1 MRGMENLVALRVEK
15 NVPHVAE
22 VVLLGPGK
30 GNAMGPQFW
39 EECPRVFRA
48 LSADPEVRAIVVR
61 GSGGNFTYGLDLKN
75 MAPTL
80 GGLIMGETLAK
91 ERTKLYE
98 LVAKLQEAFDAIAAC
113 KKPVIAA
120 ISGRCIGGGVDMIA
134 ACDIRLAQRDAM
146 FSVREVKVAM
156 VADLGSLQRLP
167 KIIGVGHTKMLAMTG
182 DDITAERAREI
193 GLVEEIYDDEAELT
207 EAARALGSRIAENP
221 PLVVAGVKEVIDFC
235 ADKSVA
241 EGERFVAV
249 WNSAFL
255 ASNDLKEAFAAFM
268 ERREPKFTGS

>member
-1 MRGMENLVALRVEK
+1 MENLVAFRVEK

-39 EECPRVFRA
+39 EECPRVFQK
-48 LSADPEVRAIVVR
+48 LSEDDSVRAIIVR
-61 GSGGNFTYGLDLKN
+61 GAGGNFTYGLDLKA

-80 GGLIMGETLAK
+80 GGLVFGEALAK
-91 ERTKLYE
+91 DRTRLYD
-98 LVAKLQEAFDAIAAC
+98 LVRKLQVAFDAIVAC

-120 ISGRCIGGGVDMIA
+120 ISGKCIGGGVDMIA
-134 ACDIRLAQRDAM
+134 ACDVRLAQKDAL
-146 FSVREVKVAM
+146 FSVREVRVAM

-167 KIIGVGHTKMLAMTG
+167 KIIGVGHTKMLALTG
-182 DDITAERAREI
+182 DDISAERAHEI
-193 GLVEEIYDDEAELT
+193 GLVEDLYDDEAELL

-235 ADKSVA
+235 ADKSA
-241 EGERFVAV
+241 DEGQRFVAV

-268 ERREPKFTGS
+268 ERRDPKYTGS

>member
-1 MRGMENLVALRVEK
+1 MLDMDNLVALRIEN

-48 LSADPEVRAIVVR
+48 LSADDSVRAIVVR
-61 GSGGNFTYGLDLKN
+61 GAGGNFTYGLDLKA

-80 GGLIMGETLAK
+80 GGLVFGEGLAK
-91 ERTKLYE
+91 ERTKLHE
-98 LVAKLQEAFDAIAAC
+98 LVHKLQESFDAIAAC

-120 ISGRCIGGGVDMIA
+120 ISGKCIGGGVDMIS
-134 ACDIRLAQRDAM
+134 ACDIRLAQKGAT

-167 KIIGVGHTKMLAMTG
+167 KIIGVGHTKMLALTG
-182 DDITAERAREI
+182 DDIDAERAYEI
-193 GLVEEIYDDEAELT
+193 GLCEALYDDEAELL
-207 EAARALGSRIAENP
+207 EAARSLAARIGDNP

-235 ADKSVA
+235 ADKSVS

-249 WNSAFL
+249 WNAAFL
-255 ASNDLKEAFAAFM
+255 ASNDLKEAFAAFV
-268 ERREPKFTGS
+268 ERRDPKFTGA

>member
-1 MRGMENLVALRVEK
+1 MENLVALRIEK
-15 NVPHVAE
+15 NVPNVAE

-48 LSADPEVRAIVVR
+48 LSADPEVRAIIVR
-61 GSGGNFTYGLDLKN
+61 GSGGNFTFGLDLKA

-80 GGLIMGETLAK
+80 GSVVFGEALAK
-91 ERTKLYE
+91 ERTKLHE
-98 LVAKLQEAFDAIAAC
+98 LVFELQASFDAIAAC

-120 ISGRCIGGGVDMIA
+120 ISGKCIGGGVDMIA
-134 ACDIRLAQRDAM
+134 ACDIRLAQSDAI

-167 KIIGVGHTKMLAMTG
+167 KIIGVGHTKMLALTG
-182 DDITAERAREI
+182 DDITAERAHEI
-193 GLVEEIYDDEAELT
+193 GLVEEVYDDEAELL
-207 EAARALGSRIAENP
+207 EAARSLGARIAENP
-221 PLVVAGVKEVIDFC
+221 PLVVAGVKEVVDFC

-241 EGERFVAV
+241 EGERYVAV
-249 WNSAFL
+249 WNAAFL
-255 ASNDLKEAFAAFM
+255 ASSDLREAFAAFM
-268 ERREPKFTGS
+268 ERRAPKFTGS

>member
-1 MRGMENLVALRVEK
+1 MRRMENLVALRIEK
-15 NVPHVAE
+15 NVPFVAE
-22 VVLLGPGK
+22 VILLGPGK

-48 LSADPEVRAIVVR
+48 LSQDDEVRAIVVR
-61 GSGGNFTYGLDLKN
+61 GAGGNFTFGLDLKA

-80 GGLIMGETLAK
+80 GALVFGEGLAK
-91 ERTKLYE
+91 DRTRLHGLVHE
-98 LVAKLQEAFDAIAAC
+98 LQASFDAIAAC

-120 ISGRCIGGGVDMIA
+120 ISGKCIGGGVDMIS
-134 ACDIRLAQRDAM
+134 ACDIRLAHKDAV

-167 KIIGVGHTKMLAMTG
+167 KLIGLGHTKMLALTG
-182 DDITAERAREI
+182 DDIGADRAREI
-193 GLVEEIYDDEAELT
+193 GLVEEIYDDEAELL
-207 EAARALGSRIAENP
+207 EAARALGARIAENP

-249 WNSAFL
+249 WNAAFL
-255 ASNDLKEAFAAFM
+255 ASYDLKEAFAAFM
-268 ERREPKFTGS
+268 ERRDPKFTGA

>member
-1 MRGMENLVALRVEK
+1 MRAMDNLVALRVEK
-15 NVPHVAE
+15 NVPNVAE

-48 LSADPEVRAIVVR
+48 LSADDSVRAIVVR
-61 GSGGNFTYGLDLKN
+61 GSGGNFTYGLDLKA

-80 GGLIMGETLAK
+80 GGLVFGEGLAK
-91 ERTKLYE
+91 DRTKLYE
-98 LVAKLQEAFDAIAAC
+98 LVHKLQESFDSIAAC

-120 ISGRCIGGGVDMIA
+120 ISGKCIGGGVDMIS
-134 ACDIRLAQRDAM
+134 ACDVRLAQRDAL
-146 FSVREVKVAM
+146 FSVREVRVAM

-167 KIIGVGHTKMLAMTG
+167 KIIGVGHTKMLALTG
-182 DDITAERAREI
+182 DDITAERAEAI
-193 GLVEEIYDDEAELT
+193 GLVEEVYDDEAELL
-207 EAARALGSRIAENP
+207 EAARALASRIGENP

-268 ERREPKFTGS
+268 ERRDPKYTGS

>member
-1 MRGMENLVALRVEK
+1 MEDLVAFRIEK
-15 NVPHVAE
+15 NVPFVAE

-48 LSADPEVRAIVVR
+48 LSAAEDVRAIVVR
-61 GSGGNFTYGLDLKN
+61 GSGGNFTYGLDLKA

-80 GGLIMGETLAK
+80 GGLVFGDALAAD
-91 ERTKLYE
+91 RTKLYE
-98 LVAKLQEAFDAIAAC
+98 LVQKLQESFDAIAAC

-120 ISGRCIGGGVDMIA
+120 VSGRCIGGGVDMIS
-134 ACDIRLAQRDAM
+134 ACDIRLAQKGAS

-156 VADLGSLQRLP
+156 VADLGTLQRLP
-167 KIIGVGHTKMLAMTG
+167 KIIGVGHTKMLALTG
-182 DDITAERAREI
+182 DDIDADRAHEI
-193 GLVEEIYDDEAELT
+193 GLVEDVYDDEPELL
-207 EAARALGSRIAENP
+207 EAARSLAARICENP
-221 PLVVAGVKEVIDFC
+221 PLVVAGVKAVIDVC

-241 EGERFVAV
+241 EGQRFVAL
-249 WNSAFL
+249 WNAAFL

-268 ERREPKFTGS
+268 ERRDPNYKGT

>member
-1 MRGMENLVALRVEK
+1 MEDLVAFRIEK
-15 NVPHVAE
+15 NVPFVAE

-48 LSADPEVRAIVVR
+48 LSAAEDVRAIVVR
-61 GSGGNFTYGLDLKN
+61 GSGGNFTYGLDLKA

-80 GGLIMGETLAK
+80 GGLVFGDALAAD
-91 ERTKLYE
+91 RTKLYE
-98 LVAKLQEAFDAIAAC
+98 LVQKLQESFDAIAAC

-120 ISGRCIGGGVDMIA
+120 VSGRCIGGGVDMIS
-134 ACDIRLAQRDAM
+134 ACDIRLAQKGAS

-156 VADLGSLQRLP
+156 VADLGTLQRLP
-167 KIIGVGHTKMLAMTG
+167 KIIGVGHTKMLALTG
-182 DDITAERAREI
+182 DDIDADRAHEI
-193 GLVEEIYDDEAELT
+193 GLVEDVYDDEPELL
-207 EAARALGSRIAENP
+207 EAARSLAARIGQNP

-241 EGERFVAV
+241 EGQRFVAL
-249 WNSAFL
+249 WNAAFL

-268 ERREPKFTGS
+268 ERRDPNYKGT

>member
-1 MRGMENLVALRVEK
+1 MEDLVALRIEK
-15 NVPHVAE
+15 NVPFVAE

-48 LSADPEVRAIVVR
+48 LSADDEVRAIIVR
-61 GSGGNFTYGLDLKN
+61 GSGGNFTYGLDLKA

-80 GGLIMGETLAK
+80 GALVFGEALARD
-91 ERTKLYE
+91 RTKLHE
-98 LVAKLQEAFDAIAAC
+98 LVHKLQESFDAIAAC

-120 ISGRCIGGGVDMIA
+120 VSGRCIGGGVDMIS
-134 ACDIRLAQRDAM
+134 ACDIRLAQKGAS

-167 KIIGVGHTKMLAMTG
+167 KIIGVGHTKMLALTG
-182 DDITAERAREI
+182 DDIDADRAHEI
-193 GLVEEIYDDEAELT
+193 GLVEEVYDDEAELL
-207 EAARALGSRIAENP
+207 EAARSLAARIGDNP

-249 WNSAFL
+249 WNAAFL
-255 ASNDLKEAFAAFM
+255 ASNDLKEAFTAFM
-268 ERREPKFTGS
+268 ERRDPKFKGT